1 MSVGWDPEV
10 LTQIESYLLFH
21 KILQAK
27 VLATL
32 TLLNT
37 STTGQISVEKLPRR
51 EPALER
57 YKLHLFTL
65 WKLAVWLN
73 SVHVPVLAKGW
84 LEGAKIG
91 VPQGSGFQVI
101 C

>member
-21 KILQAK
+21 KVLQAK

-37 STTGQISVEKLPRR
+37 KYNCQMSVEKLHRR
-51 EPALER
+51 HIALRR
-57 YKLHLFTL
+57 YKIHLFTL
-65 WKLAVWLN
+65 RKLAVWLN
-73 SVHVPVLAKGW
+73 
-84 LEGAKIG
+84 
-91 VPQGSGFQVI
+91 
-101 C
+101 